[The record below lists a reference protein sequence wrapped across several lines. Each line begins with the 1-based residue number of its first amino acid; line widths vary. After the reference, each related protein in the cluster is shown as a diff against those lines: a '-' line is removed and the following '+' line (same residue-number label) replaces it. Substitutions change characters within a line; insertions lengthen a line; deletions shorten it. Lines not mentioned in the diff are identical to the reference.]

1 MQPQLHDTVSK
12 KTSRI
17 EAFSDGVFSIAITL
31 LVLDIHVPVVK
42 DNESL
47 LSMLAANWQAYLAFV
62 IGFFTLLVCW
72 INHHYMF
79 ELISRTNGML
89 LLLNGFKLLIVS
101 FTPFATALIS
111 KYITTAQQQTAV
123 SIYALNFFL
132 MGTAMTCLWL
142 YAVKHDLTKSDSSH
156 ALKAATH
163 LYIFASLF
171 SGTIFI
177 VSFLSIPVS
186 LVLFGLMFLIF
197 VFPKNMVLF
206 LMRKRTEVVEEK
218 QVGSIS
224 QVQQEYV
231 NSGAS

>member
-1 MQPQLHDTVSK
+1 MQPQLSETVSK

-31 LVLDIHVPVVK
+31 LVLDIHVPTVK

-47 LSMLAANWQAYLAFV
+47 LGMLASNWQAYLAFV

-142 YAVKHDLTKSDSSH
+142 YAAKHGLTKSGESH
-156 ALKAATH
+156 VLKAATQ
-163 LYIFASLF
+163 LYIFASVF

-197 VFPKNMVLF
+197 VFPKNMVL
-206 LMRKRTEVVEEK
+206 LLIRKRTQVVKEK
-218 QVGSIS
+218 QISSIS

-231 NSGAS
+231 NTGAS